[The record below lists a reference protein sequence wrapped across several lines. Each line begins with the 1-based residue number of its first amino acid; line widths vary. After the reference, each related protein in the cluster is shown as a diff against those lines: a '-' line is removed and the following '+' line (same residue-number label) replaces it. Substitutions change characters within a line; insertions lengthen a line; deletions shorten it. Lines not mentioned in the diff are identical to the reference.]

1 MTRGIEDLRADI
13 DAVDADLVKLLAR
26 RFAAV
31 EKIARLKAKNGIPVV
46 IPERIDAVQDR
57 VARLTEEAGLDPAIA
72 RRLWRAIIDEAVA
85 MEAKE
90 IGGG

>member
-1 MTRGIEDLRADI
+1 MTTGIEDLRADI

-31 EKIARLKAKNGIPVV
+31 EKIARLKAENGIPVV

-57 VARLTEEAGLDPAIA
+57 VARLTEEAGLDPAVA

>member
-1 MTRGIEDLRADI
+1 MTGGTIEDLRADI

-31 EKIARLKAKNGIPVV
+31 EEIARLKAESGIPVV

-57 VARLTEEAGLDPAIA
+57 VARLAEEAGLDPAIA

-85 MEAKE
+85 MESKE
-90 IGGG
+90 IGA